1 MTFNE
6 SDAILRLS
14 VLAEQT
20 QAVLG
25 LLCDR
30 YFQAAQLDEAGQ
42 ILFLNGYDRIENV
55 LSLVANQVKM
65 IADGLDVLSCV
76 EPVSG
81 ESA

>member
-1 MTFNE
+1 MTARE
-6 SDAILRLS
+6 SDTILHLS

-42 ILFLNGYDRIENV
+42 VLFLNGYDRIENV

-81 ESA
+81 APV